1 MTDEVLRIS
10 RLDHRPALVIAGEI
24 DESGYPVLLQSLA
37 ALGSDGEVH
46 VDLGGVEFCDL
57 AGLRAIVSVGRP
69 EEEAGPG
76 RNVHLHAVPARLRK
90 ILRILGW
97 DETPG
102 LAFDDSPLTRPAP
115 STDPF
120 PAEAGPLP
128 AGGHPAL
135 QAEQPVPG
143 AEQPAW

>member
-1 MTDEVLRIS
+1 VPDEVLRIS
-10 RLDHRPALVIAGEI
+10 RADDRPGLVIAGEI

-37 ALGSDGEVH
+37 ALETGGDVH

-76 RNVHLHAVPARLRK
+76 RNVCLHAVPPRLRN
-90 ILRILGW
+90 ILHILGW

-102 LAFDDSPLTRPAP
+102 LSFDELPMAAQAPAANPSTGRADPARVRNHPAP
-115 STDPF
+115 D
-120 PAEAGPLP
+120 A
-128 AGGHPAL
+128 
-135 QAEQPVPG
+135 Q
-143 AEQPAW
+143 QPAC